1 MMCQVDASLPM
12 QKKRPSNDHMSS
24 SDSADEDIPL
34 EISVQRC
41 AEGLEELIVDDDT
54 WAPVDEEVERVCL
67 SLMCLKPLMKH
78 MYRLF

>member
-1 MMCQVDASLPM
+1 MCQVDASLPM

-24 SDSADEDIPL
+24 SDSADEPEDIPL

-54 WAPVDEEVERVCL
+54 PVDEEVENVCL
-67 SLMCLKPLMKH
+67 SLICLKPLMKH